1 MLKQVSSIRKGCST
15 WVRWLRLGTSGAVS
29 SEYVLLLGAAG
40 LVISAAIVS
49 VGPGLVS
56 SYGRARTI
64 IVSPSP

>member
-1 MLKQVSSIRKGCST
+1 MQKQVSSIRKGCSNL
-15 WVRWLRLGTSGAVS
+15 LRRLRIGTSGAVS

-40 LVISAAIVS
+40 IVISAAIIS
-49 VGPGLVS
+49 IGPGLVS